1 MSNSNL
7 NKENRTFTLN
17 NTSFIFENKF
27 FIDDIKFVNVVVLE
41 YNLYEDPITKE
52 KNIIFSQSRSECG
65 MWRLCVT
72 KPENVGPLFRLQK
85 GIHYTMSAF
94 IILELQMFLSSI
106 IDNLPEVSQN
116 IQPCIDQYKFISKTL
131 SNTKRH
137 GIPIDI
143 ERCEFDYNSLKKI
156 GDYEYIYS
164 LLNPHPVNMRVSKSY
179 SKLKLENKKKVW
191 PSENANNIR
200 LYESIQHGNTEINL
214 NGTIYSVELKHIK
227 NSYIFYY
234 MIYNCEIKIPESLT
248 ESTSPNNKEYNF
260 KNSINIKNYII
271 PIYLIP
277 YPKTY
282 NDINNKYLEFGLYDK
297 YIPMKFKNK
306 NIDFCKIL
314 DYIQHCRKKN
324 FDTLPICT
332 TSYKFI
338 GGYYDYIFKD
348 IKENTLRLLRI
359 KKRQSNKLR
368 QPNTKQNIPN
378 NLEEPKNNQHN
389 NLEEPKN
396 NQHNNLEEP
405 KNNQHNNLEEPKN
418 NQHNNLEERK
428 NNQNI
433 PIPNN
438 LRQPNTK
445 KNIPILNN
453 LGQPKNNQ
461 NIPIPNNLRQPNT
474 KQNIPIL
481 NNLGQPKNNQNIP
494 IPNNLYGGQ
503 PLRNNIMCTKY
514 DKKTISAGT
523 ILYNGISTPTN
534 KCPSKYKYKN
544 KNNYDNKYILYT
556 SDDFEVAKGY
566 ALSCL
571 SNEKGWI
578 RHYVVK
584 NNITLADISKD
595 KLHYEV
601 NEVINNFCDCDGYY
615 LDWGGKNGKEIVLCD
630 PEKNLKFV
638 GLYKCTGMG
647 EYKKY
652 NCNNNQS
659 GGNKKTKDKKYN
671 EKSNT
676 KNDKRLGKYK
686 HKNHTHKTKK
696 AMNNC
701 KR

>member
-27 FIDDIKFVNVVVLE
+27 FIEDIKFVNVVVLEVLE

-72 KPENVGPLFRLQK
+72 KPENVGSLFRLQK

-116 IQPCIDQYKFISKTL
+116 IKPCIDQYKFISKTL

-143 ERCEFDYNSLKKI
+143 EGCEFDYNSLKKI

-164 LLNPHPVNMRVSKSY
+164 LLNPHPFNYSLLKSY
-179 SKLKLENKKKVW
+179 PKLKLENRKKVW
-191 PSENANNIR
+191 PNEKTKIIGIDV
-200 LYESIQHGNTEINL
+200 SIQHGNTEINL
-214 NGTIYSVELKHIK
+214 HGTIYSVELKHKK

-297 YIPMKFKNK
+297 YIPMKFNHK

-314 DYIQHCRKKN
+314 DYIQQCRKLKN

-359 KKRQSNKLR
+359 KNKFLQKKRQSNKLR
-368 QPNTKQNIPN
+368 QPNTKQNIPIPK
-378 NLEEPKNNQHN
+378 NLEQ
-389 NLEEPKN
+389 
-396 NQHNNLEEP
+396 
-405 KNNQHNNLEEPKN
+405 
-418 NQHNNLEERK
+418 
-428 NNQNI
+428 
-433 PIPNN
+433 
-438 LRQPNTK
+438 
-445 KNIPILNN
+445 
-453 LGQPKNNQ
+453 
-461 NIPIPNNLRQPNT
+461 
-474 KQNIPIL
+474 
-481 NNLGQPKNNQNIP
+481 
-494 IPNNLYGGQ
+494 PNNLYGEQ
-503 PLRNNIMCTKY
+503 PLRNKIICNDFDNI
-514 DKKTISAGT
+514 TILADT
-523 ILYNGISTPTN
+523 ILYNGIFIPEN
-534 KCPSKYKYKN
+534 KCPNKYKYNN

-556 SDDFEVAKGY
+556 SDDFKVAKGY
-566 ALSCL
+566 ALSCI
-571 SNEKGWI
+571 KKGGWI
-578 RHYVVK
+578 RYYKVL
-584 NNITLADISKD
+584 NNITLADISKNQI
-595 KLHYEV
+595 HYEV
-601 NEVINNFCDCDGYY
+601 KEVINNFCDCDGYY
-615 LDWGGKNGKEIVLCD
+615 LDWGSEKGKEIVLCD
-630 PEKNLKFV
+630 PKNKLEFIKF
-638 GLYKCTGMG
+638 GKCLGKG
-647 EYKKY
+647 ELNEINK
-652 NCNNNQS
+652 CNNQS

>member
-389 NLEEPKN
+389 NLEE
-396 NQHNNLEEP
+396 
-405 KNNQHNNLEEPKN
+405 
-418 NQHNNLEERK
+418 RK

-445 KNIPILNN
+445 K
-453 LGQPKNNQ
+453 
-461 NIPIPNNLRQPNT
+461 
-474 KQNIPIL
+474 NIPIL